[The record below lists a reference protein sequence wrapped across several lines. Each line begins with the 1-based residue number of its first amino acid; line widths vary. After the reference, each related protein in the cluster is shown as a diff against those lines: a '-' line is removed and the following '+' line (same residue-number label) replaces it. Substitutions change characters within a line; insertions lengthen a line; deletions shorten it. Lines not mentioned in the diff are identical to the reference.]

1 MFKFRGFIDPS
12 DQNELY
18 HTPLQSKI
26 WDLTERNK
34 NTKCPIDAHCQRHR
48 RKDLRIQIWE
58 ASSLLFISSF
68 VVSFSSL
75 QQNLQGFLFWR
86 QIGDAFSF
94 VVVVHFIAEGDVKTE
109 WSCCGCCTLRY
120 NLNCWE
126 SSKTSLLDGIY
137 WDLLGS
143 IETDTWGAR
152 GRGAPCH

>member
-1 MFKFRGFIDPS
+1 MLIAS
-12 DQNELY
+12 A
-18 HTPLQSKI
+18 I
-26 WDLTERNK
+26 TERISGFRFRFQKSDFWN
-34 NTKCPIDAHCQRHR
+34 
-48 RKDLRIQIWE
+48 QIWE
-58 ASSLLFISSF
+58 ASSLLLISSF

-75 QQNLQGFLFWR
+75 QQNLQVFLFWR

-109 WSCCGCCTLRY
+109 WSCYGCCTLRY

-152 GRGAPCH
+152 GRGAPCHFWLLTFHSSRMCSYSSSISQVQK